1 MKLVEFKTVTGRCDI
16 LLEDARIHH
25 LEDFVLWDGS
35 QGAREA
41 VTALSNIN
49 KNLKSVTIKWDGA
62 VGVIFGR
69 DPNGEF
75 IFTDKAGFVAKGYDG
90 RVTNADDLGAMIQ
103 NRAKDVSKAED
114 YKIFADKMKSVFP
127 VVQAATPE
135 DLEGYYKAD
144 ILYFSQPQL
153 QNNVY
158 KFKPNVVTYSVKADS
173 VLGKKIARS
182 EVGIVIHSKINEQGV
197 AQSMPED
204 LEFRGSK
211 LLVVPPVTVSEP
223 VTVDDAALDQVKAL
237 LSQHSQDIDS
247 VLDRNKLSVMKVSD
261 FAQILYTY
269 VNNKVLKGESDLGRD
284 FVKWLTMTS
293 AVSRNKQGKIVDYV
307 KQEVKGFNALWK
319 VFVGIQMAKD
329 AVIRQLDSQQSDVT
343 ASMNDQPGGEGYVV
357 QTAKGP
363 IKLVNRAGF
372 SKQNFQLN
380 R

>member
-49 KNLKSVTIKWDGA
+49 KNLKSVSIKWDGA

-90 RVTNADDLGAMIQ
+90 RTTNPDDLGAMIQ

-319 VFVGIQMAKD
+319 VFVGIQAAKD
-329 AVIRQLDSQQSDVT
+329 AVIAQLDSQQSDVT

>member
-1 MKLVEFKTVTGRCDI
+1 MKLVEFKNITGRCDI

-35 QGAREA
+35 QGARDA

-69 DPNGEF
+69 NPNGEF
-75 IFTDKAGFVAKGYDG
+75 VFTDKAGFVAKGYDG
-90 RVTNADDLGAMIQ
+90 RTTNADDLGAMIQ
-103 NRAKDVSKAED
+103 GRVKDPSKADD
-114 YKIFADKMKSVFP
+114 YKMFAGKMQSVFS
-127 VVQAATPE
+127 VVEAATPE

-144 ILYFSQPQL
+144 ILYFQPPQL

>member
-90 RVTNADDLGAMIQ
+90 RTTNADDLGAMIQ
-103 NRAKDVSKAED
+103 GRVKDPSKADD
-114 YKIFADKMKSVFP
+114 YKMFAGKMQSVFS
-127 VVQAATPE
+127 VVEAATPE

-144 ILYFSQPQL
+144 ILYFQPPQL

-329 AVIRQLDSQQSDVT
+329 AVIAQLDSQQSDVT

>member
-1 MKLVEFKTVTGRCDI
+1 MKLVEFKTITGRCDI

-25 LEDFVLWDGS
+25 LEDFVLWNGS

-69 DPNGEF
+69 NPNGEF

-90 RVTNADDLGAMIQ
+90 RVNNADDLGAMIQ
-103 NRAKDVSKAED
+103 SRAKDDSKAED

-127 VVQAATPE
+127 VVEAATPE

-144 ILYFSQPQL
+144 ILYFRQPEL
-153 QNNVY
+153 QDGIY
-158 KFKPNVVTYSVKADS
+158 RFKPNVVTYSVKADS
-173 VLGKKIARS
+173 ALGKKIARS

-197 AQSMPED
+197 DQPMPED

-211 LLVVPPVTVSEP
+211 LLVMPPVTVSEP
-223 VTVDDAALDQVKAL
+223 ITVDDAALDQVKAL
-237 LSQHSQDIDS
+237 LSQHSRDIDS
-247 VLDRNKLSVMKVSD
+247 VLDRNKLSAMKVSD
-261 FAQILYTY
+261 FAQILYRY
-269 VNNKVLKGESDLGRD
+269 VNNKVFKGESDLGRD
-284 FVKWLTMTS
+284 FVKWLTTIS

-319 VFVGIQMAKD
+319 VFVGIQAAKD

-343 ASMNDQPGGEGYVV
+343 ASTNDQPGGEGYVI
-357 QTAKGP
+357 QTAQGP

-372 SKQNFQLN
+372 SRQNFQLN

>member
-103 NRAKDVSKAED
+103 GRAKDVSKAAD

-127 VVQAATPE
+127 VVQTATPE

-204 LEFRGSK
+204 LGFRGSK

>member
-25 LEDFVLWDGS
+25 LEDFVLWNGS

-103 NRAKDVSKAED
+103 GRAKDVSKAAD

-247 VLDRNKLSVMKVSD
+247 VLDRNKLSTMKVSD

>member
-319 VFVGIQMAKD
+319 VFVGIQAAKD
-329 AVIRQLDSQQSDVT
+329 AVIAQLDSQQSDVT

>member
-1 MKLVEFKTVTGRCDI
+1 MKLVEFKHITGRCDI

-35 QGAREA
+35 QGAKDA

-69 DPNGEF
+69 NPNGEF

-90 RVTNADDLGAMIQ
+90 RTTNADDLGAMIQ
-103 NRAKDVSKAED
+103 GRVKDPSKADD
-114 YKIFADKMKSVFP
+114 YKIFAGKMQSVFS
-127 VVQAATPE
+127 VVEAATPE
-135 DLEGYYKAD
+135 DLKGYYKAD
-144 ILYFSQPQL
+144 ILYFQPPQL
-153 QNNVY
+153 QNGVY
-158 KFKPNVVTYSVKADS
+158 RFKPNVVTYSVKADS

-182 EVGIVIHSKINEQGV
+182 EVGIVVHSFINEQGV

-204 LEFRGSK
+204 LGFQGSK
-211 LLVVPPVTVSEP
+211 LLVMPPVTVSEP
-223 VTVDDAALDQVKAL
+223 VTVDNVQLDQVKAL

-247 VLDRNKLSVMKVSD
+247 VLDRNKLSTMKVTD

-319 VFVGIQMAKD
+319 VFVGIQAAKD
-329 AVIRQLDSQQSDVT
+329 AVIAQLDSQQSDVT

>member
-1 MKLVEFKTVTGRCDI
+1 MKLVEFKTITGRCDI

-25 LEDFVLWDGS
+25 LEDFVLWNAS

-41 VTALSNIN
+41 VAALSNIN

-69 DPNGEF
+69 NPNGEF

-90 RVTNADDLGAMIQ
+90 RATNPDDLGAMIQ
-103 NRAKDVSKAED
+103 GRAKDVSKAED

-144 ILYFSQPQL
+144 ILYFQQPQL

-204 LEFRGSK
+204 LGFRGSK

>member
-103 NRAKDVSKAED
+103 GRAKDVSKAAD

-204 LEFRGSK
+204 LGFRGSK

-247 VLDRNKLSVMKVSD
+247 VLDRNKLSTMKVSD

>member
-1 MKLVEFKTVTGRCDI
+1 MKLVEFKTITGRCDI

-25 LEDFVLWDGS
+25 LEDFVLWNAS

-247 VLDRNKLSVMKVSD
+247 VLDRNKLSTMKVSD

>member
-103 NRAKDVSKAED
+103 GRAKDVSKAAD

-127 VVQAATPE
+127 VVQTATPE

>member
-103 NRAKDVSKAED
+103 NRAKDVSKAAD

-127 VVQAATPE
+127 VVQTATPE

-197 AQSMPED
+197 AQNMPED

>member
-35 QGAREA
+35 QGARDA

-69 DPNGEF
+69 NPNGEF

-90 RVTNADDLGAMIQ
+90 RTTNADDLGAMIQ
-103 NRAKDVSKAED
+103 GRVKDPSKADD
-114 YKIFADKMKSVFP
+114 YKMFAGKMKSVFS
-127 VVQAATPE
+127 VVEAATPE

-144 ILYFSQPQL
+144 ILYFQQPQL

-247 VLDRNKLSVMKVSD
+247 VLDRNKLSTMKVSD

>member
-35 QGAREA
+35 QGARDA

-103 NRAKDVSKAED
+103 GRAKDVSKAAD

-329 AVIRQLDSQQSDVT
+329 AVIAQLDSQQSDVT

>member
-1 MKLVEFKTVTGRCDI
+1 MKLVEFKHITGRCDI

-35 QGAREA
+35 QGARDA

-69 DPNGEF
+69 NPNGEF
-75 IFTDKAGFVAKGYDG
+75 VFTDKAGFVAKGYDG
-90 RVTNADDLGAMIQ
+90 RTTNADDLGAMIQ
-103 NRAKDVSKAED
+103 GRVKDPSKADD
-114 YKIFADKMKSVFP
+114 YKMFAGKMQSVFP

-144 ILYFSQPQL
+144 ILYFQPPQL

>member
-35 QGAREA
+35 QGARDA

-69 DPNGEF
+69 NPNGEF

-90 RVTNADDLGAMIQ
+90 RTTNADDLGAMIQ
-103 NRAKDVSKAED
+103 GRVKDPSKADD
-114 YKIFADKMKSVFP
+114 YKMFAGKMKSVFS
-127 VVQAATPE
+127 VVEAATPE

-144 ILYFSQPQL
+144 ILYFQQPQL

-197 AQSMPED
+197 AQNMPED

-247 VLDRNKLSVMKVSD
+247 VLDRNKLSTMKVSD

>member
-144 ILYFSQPQL
+144 ILYFSQPEL

-204 LEFRGSK
+204 LGFRGSK

-329 AVIRQLDSQQSDVT
+329 AVIRQLDGQQSDVT

>member
-35 QGAREA
+35 QGARDA

-69 DPNGEF
+69 NPNGEF

-90 RVTNADDLGAMIQ
+90 RTTNADDLGAMIQ

-197 AQSMPED
+197 AQNMPED

-247 VLDRNKLSVMKVSD
+247 VLDRNKLSTMKVSD

>member
-1 MKLVEFKTVTGRCDI
+1 MKLVEFKHITGRCDI

-35 QGAREA
+35 QGARDA

-69 DPNGEF
+69 NPNGEF

-90 RVTNADDLGAMIQ
+90 RTTNADDLEAMIQ
-103 NRAKDVSKAED
+103 GRVKDPSKAAD
-114 YKIFADKMKSVFP
+114 YKIFAGKMKSVFS
-127 VVQAATPE
+127 VVEAATPE

-144 ILYFSQPQL
+144 ILYFQQPQL

-247 VLDRNKLSVMKVSD
+247 VLDRNKLSTMKVSD

>member
-25 LEDFVLWDGS
+25 LEDFVLWNGS

-41 VTALSNIN
+41 VAALGNIN

-103 NRAKDVSKAED
+103 GRAKDVSKAAD

-135 DLEGYYKAD
+135 DLVGYYKAD
-144 ILYFSQPQL
+144 ILYFHQPEL

-158 KFKPNVVTYSVKADS
+158 RFKPNVVTYSVTADS
-173 VLGKKIARS
+173 ALGKKIARS

-197 AQSMPED
+197 TQPMPED
-204 LEFRGSK
+204 LEFSGSK
-211 LLVVPPVTVSEP
+211 LLVMPPVTVSKP
-223 VTVDDAALDQVKAL
+223 VTVDNAALDEVKAL

-269 VNNKVLKGESDLGRD
+269 VNSKVLKGESDLGRD

-319 VFVGIQMAKD
+319 VFVGIQAAKD
-329 AVIRQLDSQQSDVT
+329 AVIRQLDSQQSEVT
-343 ASMNDQPGGEGYVV
+343 ASMNDQPGGEGYVI
-357 QTAKGP
+357 QTAQGP

>member
-103 NRAKDVSKAED
+103 GRAKDVSKAAD

-135 DLEGYYKAD
+135 NLEGYYKAD

-197 AQSMPED
+197 AQNMPED

>member
-103 NRAKDVSKAED
+103 NRAKDVSKAAD

-197 AQSMPED
+197 AQNMPED

>member
-103 NRAKDVSKAED
+103 GRAKDVSKAAD

-197 AQSMPED
+197 AQNMPED

>member
-35 QGAREA
+35 QGAKDA

-204 LEFRGSK
+204 LGFRGSK

>member
-69 DPNGEF
+69 NPNGEF

-182 EVGIVIHSKINEQGV
+182 EVGIVIHNKINEQGV

-204 LEFRGSK
+204 LGFRGSK